1 MMKISKYITVSLLLF
16 FLLPAYGQQTTLLK
30 GKVHNWKNEGC
41 LLVIV
46 ERNQYDTVR
55 VAHDGTFR
63 YETVITEPVKR
74 GLYLEYLGDDR
85 KVIDCYLLPGE
96 TLEINVAAE
105 KSEGRLK
112 SVPSFAGTTR
122 KECEYLYKTSGLW
135 NGFTPEY
142 MGRDGTLVGFK
153 AYRQQVKNY
162 QQQLRSL
169 LQGTRKEFAIEKET
183 EIEAL
188 AGQVLF
194 LYAWGAIRNQR
205 DAGNDPDFMA
215 YCDSIDLND
224 PANIHITEQWI
235 RFYIGQH
242 SQAVPENNTV
252 RFFKVLREK
261 ISSEE
266 VRSILADE
274 KIRTY
279 FALGG
284 DEAIAGIF
292 TEYKKT
298 STNRKTIVDMQSLYD
313 RLSKLSPGVEAS
325 DFEMQT
331 VDGKNV
337 RFRDVVGKGK
347 VVYIDFWATWCG
359 PCCMEIPYVEKLV
372 EKYKDNPNIEFLS
385 ISLDNDLNK
394 WHKKLESDRP
404 SWAQYV
410 IPENFESAF
419 AKEYNI
425 TAIPRFMMFDK
436 EGKIISINAPRPS
449 SDKIDTFLQKYI
461 R

>member
-1 MMKISKYITVSLLLF
+1 M
-16 FLLPAYGQQTTLLK
+16 
-30 GKVHNWKNEGC
+30 
-41 LLVIV
+41 
-46 ERNQYDTVR
+46 
-55 VAHDGTFR
+55 
-63 YETVITEPVKR
+63 
-74 GLYLEYLGDDR
+74 
-85 KVIDCYLLPGE
+85 
-96 TLEINVAAE
+96 
-105 KSEGRLK
+105 
-112 SVPSFAGTTR
+112 
-122 KECEYLYKTSGLW
+122 
-135 NGFTPEY
+135 
-142 MGRDGTLVGFK
+142 
-153 AYRQQVKNY
+153 
-162 QQQLRSL
+162 
-169 LQGTRKEFAIEKET
+169 QGTRKEFAIEKET

-194 LYAWGAIRNQR
+194 LYAWGAIRNQG

-284 DEAIAGIF
+284 DEAMAGIF